1 MAHKIFVNLPTK
13 DLKRSRAFWESMG
26 YSFNPQFS
34 DDTAACLVF
43 SEDIYAMLLTHPKF
57 KEFIDKPIVDTDAQ
71 AAAIICLSADSKDE
85 VHRLV
90 DAAVKAGGKEHRPM
104 MDYGF
109 MIQRSF
115 ADLDGHNWE
124 VVFMDPSHVQPQS

>member
-13 DLKRSRAFWESMG
+13 DLKAARAFWESMG
-26 YSFNPQFS
+26 YGFNPQFS

-57 KEFIDKPIVDTDAQ
+57 RDFTDKAIADTQTQ
-71 AAAIICLSADSKDE
+71 AAAIICLSADSKAD

-90 DAAVKAGGKEHRPM
+90 DAAVKAGGTESRPM

-115 ADLDGHNWE
+115 TDLDGHNWE
-124 VVFMDPSHVQPQS
+124 VIFMDPTHVQPQS